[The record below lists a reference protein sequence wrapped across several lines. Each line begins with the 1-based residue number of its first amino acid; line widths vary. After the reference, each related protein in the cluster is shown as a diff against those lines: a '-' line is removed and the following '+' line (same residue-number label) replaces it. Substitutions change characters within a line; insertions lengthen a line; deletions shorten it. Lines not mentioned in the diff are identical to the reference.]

1 MENAILNIFEDW
13 EKKLEND
20 EWYFQ
25 NAYENLV
32 EGLTSEEAFL
42 QIPAIIHIL
51 LKTVDCFLLSEG
63 VEILIGIYHIADT
76 TQVHPPFFE
85 EKRVDIEHHLSKHG
99 DQHAQEVYG
108 ALKRRT
114 YA

>member
-51 LKTVDCFLLSEG
+51 LKTVDLYFCC
-63 VEILIGIYHIADT
+63 VKINI
-76 TQVHPPFFE
+76 
-85 EKRVDIEHHLSKHG
+85 
-99 DQHAQEVYG
+99 
-108 ALKRRT
+108 
-114 YA
+114 